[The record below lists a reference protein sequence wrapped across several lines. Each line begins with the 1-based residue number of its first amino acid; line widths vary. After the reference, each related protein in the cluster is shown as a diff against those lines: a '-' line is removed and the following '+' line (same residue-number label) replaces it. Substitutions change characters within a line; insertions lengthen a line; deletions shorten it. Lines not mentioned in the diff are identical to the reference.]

1 MVSQVP
7 LEVRTKLK
15 DWVKAKGD
23 GLDSDG
29 ALQFS
34 IVVRK
39 TLVEKGIPLDQGC
52 RVQRVHDKVS
62 LVETTP
68 EEVESDGSSSQAT
81 TPPSVQRIQSRY
93 KQPIV
98 SQRTRSEP
106 LKCYACGSS
115 NHLIRRCPNKRCYV
129 CGEAGHK
136 PFDCP
141 NKTRKTVDHK
151 RRVYQVSTGEESVTI
166 RVGIGSQ
173 DVAAML
179 DTGAKPSVMDIDTA
193 GQLQLA
199 GSIVP
204 STSKVYGLCDNP
216 VRVRGYV
223 DAHIRI
229 GNYESVVE
237 RIQVIDSKEPLL
249 LLGRSFM
256 EQHGAITFDW
266 DNRRIRLGRTWV
278 PIEDSLSGA
287 TALTRARVARQEE
300 VGETGAKSRE
310 RLINPNL
317 NTGYISKVEE
327 LTNEYEFLFSR
338 HHKRPS
344 RCKLNEFHSI
354 LTEDAPPQRS
364 RPKRIPLHWESE
376 ISRQLEE
383 MLAADPPV
391 CRPSRSPWSSD
402 VVMVNKRDG
411 TLRFAIDYRRLN
423 AVTKRDDYSLPDP
436 QSIFDKLAGNHYFS
450 KLDIASAYWTI
461 PVNPVDVE
469 KTAFHTPRGMYEML
483 VMPFGLCNAPAT
495 FQRVMD
501 RTFDGAPNCESYVDD
516 ILIFSPT
523 FEEHLRHLRI
533 AFQRLDAAGLQL
545 RKDKCE
551 LGYREVEFLGH
562 RISSTGRSPTPDY
575 VHKLENFPHPT
586 TVMELQRFL
595 GTVNY
600 YRCYMKDLSG
610 IAEPLYALLRKGK
623 CWRWDERCCEA
634 FELLRSQLV
643 KEHVSLAYPDWR
655 AEFYVEADASNRGV
669 AAVLSQLDTET
680 KKLRPIQFF
689 SSSLSPTQKN
699 YSAGQMEA
707 WALVAACR
715 KWSVYLKGASSV
727 ILITDHCPLK
737 WLKSQKDPK
746 HTYARWLME
755 LQELPFRIEYRS
767 GSENQVADY
776 LSRKPGMSFDEDINR
791 EEEFERKIFQV
802 ASKME
807 IYPTVVEGQNLDPVI
822 ADALAQLGQDEGIT
836 TGQLKKVADRLSAVG
851 GVLRFGDRLVVP
863 KHLQNEVIGMVHAQH
878 HLGQAATLRSL
889 RKNFF
894 WLRMPREVKTF
905 CRGCLVCQRGK
916 HKTKAREPV
925 CVMNIGEG
933 IPGEAVAMD
942 IGTLPWTDDECL
954 GYRYFLLMVDLF
966 TRYVEILPLKDQ
978 EAGTLL
984 DAFEQGWVYRGH
996 GMPKFLLTDRG
1007 ANIDGQTFRDFCQ
1020 KAGIDKKRTTA
1031 YHPQCDGM
1039 AERNIGLVK
1048 QVIRCLQ
1055 MDRQLP
1061 KGSWPKL
1068 LSEVS
1073 FHINGMVNNTSR
1085 FSPHML
1091 HFGHE
1096 PLSPIDSW
1104 CQHLGEGKKNS
1115 HGEYLQALKRK
1126 QEELKELAAE
1136 NIKKNLSSA
1145 RRRHNKGR
1153 VEADIR
1159 AGDEVML
1166 RRNAVGDSLTE
1177 KYHGPFRV
1185 LERRGPDVKVRLD
1198 RRDNWVHMDNVK
1210 KYVRNNPEAMHIE
1223 NTLEG
1228 GMVNT
1233 TDVGGEGD
1241 SLTMDANLAGAV
1253 MEQGFV
1259 ETSENS
1265 GSQPL
1270 EPIGRNSNSCEDSN
1284 CSIEEIPVIDYP
1296 RYPGRNRKPPKYLK
1310 DYTTWETRGIGEDD
1324 ECSSH

>member
-1 MVSQVP
+1 M
-7 LEVRTKLK
+7 
-15 DWVKAKGD
+15 
-23 GLDSDG
+23 
-29 ALQFS
+29 
-34 IVVRK
+34 
-39 TLVEKGIPLDQGC
+39 
-52 RVQRVHDKVS
+52 
-62 LVETTP
+62 
-68 EEVESDGSSSQAT
+68 
-81 TPPSVQRIQSRY
+81 
-93 KQPIV
+93 
-98 SQRTRSEP
+98 
-106 LKCYACGSS
+106 
-115 NHLIRRCPNKRCYV
+115 
-129 CGEAGHK
+129 
-136 PFDCP
+136 
-141 NKTRKTVDHK
+141 
-151 RRVYQVSTGEESVTI
+151 
-166 RVGIGSQ
+166 
-173 DVAAML
+173 
-179 DTGAKPSVMDIDTA
+179 
-193 GQLQLA
+193 
-199 GSIVP
+199 
-204 STSKVYGLCDNP
+204 
-216 VRVRGYV
+216 
-223 DAHIRI
+223 
-229 GNYESVVE
+229 
-237 RIQVIDSKEPLL
+237 
-249 LLGRSFM
+249 
-256 EQHGAITFDW
+256 
-266 DNRRIRLGRTWV
+266 
-278 PIEDSLSGA
+278 
-287 TALTRARVARQEE
+287 
-300 VGETGAKSRE
+300 
-310 RLINPNL
+310 
-317 NTGYISKVEE
+317 
-327 LTNEYEFLFSR
+327 
-338 HHKRPS
+338 
-344 RCKLNEFHSI
+344 
-354 LTEDAPPQRS
+354 
-364 RPKRIPLHWESE
+364 
-376 ISRQLEE
+376 
-383 MLAADPPV
+383 
-391 CRPSRSPWSSD
+391 
-402 VVMVNKRDG
+402 
-411 TLRFAIDYRRLN
+411 
-423 AVTKRDDYSLPDP
+423 
-436 QSIFDKLAGNHYFS
+436 
-450 KLDIASAYWTI
+450 
-461 PVNPVDVE
+461 
-469 KTAFHTPRGMYEML
+469 
-483 VMPFGLCNAPAT
+483 
-495 FQRVMD
+495 
-501 RTFDGAPNCESYVDD
+501 
-516 ILIFSPT
+516 
-523 FEEHLRHLRI
+523 
-533 AFQRLDAAGLQL
+533 
-545 RKDKCE
+545 
-551 LGYREVEFLGH
+551 
-562 RISSTGRSPTPDY
+562 
-575 VHKLENFPHPT
+575 
-586 TVMELQRFL
+586 
-595 GTVNY
+595 
-600 YRCYMKDLSG
+600 
-610 IAEPLYALLRKGK
+610 
-623 CWRWDERCCEA
+623 
-634 FELLRSQLV
+634 
-643 KEHVSLAYPDWR
+643 
-655 AEFYVEADASNRGV
+655 
-669 AAVLSQLDTET
+669 
-680 KKLRPIQFF
+680 
-689 SSSLSPTQKN
+689 
-699 YSAGQMEA
+699 
-707 WALVAACR
+707 
-715 KWSVYLKGASSV
+715 
-727 ILITDHCPLK
+727 
-737 WLKSQKDPK
+737 
-746 HTYARWLME
+746 
-755 LQELPFRIEYRS
+755 
-767 GSENQVADY
+767 
-776 LSRKPGMSFDEDINR
+776 
-791 EEEFERKIFQV
+791 
-802 ASKME
+802 
-807 IYPTVVEGQNLDPVI
+807 
-822 ADALAQLGQDEGIT
+822 
-836 TGQLKKVADRLSAVG
+836 
-851 GVLRFGDRLVVP
+851 
-863 KHLQNEVIGMVHAQH
+863 
-878 HLGQAATLRSL
+878 
-889 RKNFF
+889 
-894 WLRMPREVKTF
+894 
-905 CRGCLVCQRGK
+905 CQRGK